1 MGLSSIAPSDEAW
14 AILLTQ
20 VAELQ
25 AKVATLENKATVVQ
39 HRLTALEQEPGLDEF
54 MLEFNSIHEELR
66 DVVRYIARRDDIP
79 ESRVN

>member
-1 MGLSSIAPSDEAW
+1 MSANAPSDEAW

-25 AKVATLENKATVVQ
+25 VQVASLESKATVT
-39 HRLTALEQEPGLDEF
+39 HHHLTALEQEPK
-54 MLEFNSIHEELR
+54 LEDADLNPIREEIR
-66 DVVRYIARRDDIP
+66 EIVRYIARRDDIP

>member
-1 MGLSSIAPSDEAW
+1 MSIKAPSDEAW

-25 AKVATLENKATVVQ
+25 AKVATLENKATNTEN
-39 HRLTALEQEPGLDEF
+39 RLTELEQEPR
-54 MLEFNSIHEELR
+54 LEDADLNPISEEIR
-66 DVVRYIARRDDIP
+66 ETIRYLARRDDIP

>member
-1 MGLSSIAPSDEAW
+1 MSANAPSDEAW

-66 DVVRYIARRDDIP
+66 DVVRYIARRDDIS